1 MAPHNIERRSP
12 AYMAP
17 EIFSGNRLPTAATIE
32 DLKAID
38 IWVLGMVFFML
49 LNPNMKHPFENEIKI
64 NGSTL
69 QLLKGSSQR
78 KKCQVMTES
87 AKFSSYPMVSDVF
100 KRCTRFSPSERP
112 TAIEIGNVLSG
123 TNAMPVLFRD
133 IPLEVCQTTAVESFD
148 QSFLAFGVYYVTDQ
162 VSIPNDATNAC
173 SFLCLKVADFS
184 LVSSFVLL

>member
-1 MAPHNIERRSP
+1 MQVITDFGESRSLATQTATVCHTATHNVERGSP

-38 IWVLGMVFFML
+38 IWALGMVFFML

-64 NGSTL
+64 NGSKL
-69 QLLKGSSQR
+69 SWRAVIEGKFAKKEVPSHDR
-78 KKCQVMTES
+78 KYEVFQATQW
-87 AKFSSYPMVSDVF
+87 FPILDVF

-123 TNAMPVLFRD
+123 TNAMPALFRD
-133 IPLEVCQTTAVESFD
+133 IPQ
-148 QSFLAFGVYYVTDQ
+148 
-162 VSIPNDATNAC
+162 
-173 SFLCLKVADFS
+173 
-184 LVSSFVLL
+184 